1 MNESIATVYLGLD
14 DVKIPD
20 VIRVGIR
27 IMFLQIGPIET
38 QFERY
43 TADVAIEARWLAN
56 PNSIESLKEHEQC
69 LLSNGHTVRLPNY
82 TKDENNWQPQLFI
95 MNTNVD
101 PDNQHIRYSLRK
113 DRNNGSYYMREHRLV
128 KGFFFSPFDFHH
140 FPHDIQELSIS
151 FGSSESGSKIRLEPD
166 FEVPSGINREAFVAV
181 QEWIL
186 YEHVESRIRKVK
198 GFAFQTDEDGELDMP
213 GHEKERSILTISCH
227 AARRAQYMFWN
238 GYWISFIMTVV
249 GFAAFSITA
258 ENTNQRLGV
267 AFTLLLTHIAFRW
280 TICVSH
286 LTPPIAYLTA
296 LDKYSITSMFF
307 VIILGV
313 WHAII
318 GSLLFTYNWQS
329 KPEPTN
335 YWLWIDRYLFITL
348 AGFYIVGHIILIIWF
363 FVVPFGLRRQMR
375 TKDKVYHELLLKNNY
390 LRQHSATFTALSETN
405 CRL

>member
-1 MNESIATVYLGLD
+1 MNELVISSNIVLD
-14 DVKIPD
+14 EIKTSNAIN
-20 VIRVGIR
+20 VGIR
-27 IMFLQIGPIET
+27 LMFLQIGPIET

-56 PNSIESLKEHEQC
+56 PNFLSSLNDHDQYI
-69 LLSNGHTVRLPNY
+69 LSRGHTVRLPNY
-82 TKDENNWQPQLFI
+82 LKDENNWHPQLFI

-101 PDNQHIRYSLRK
+101 PDNQHIQYSLRK
-113 DRNNGSYYMREHRLV
+113 DRTNNSFYIREHRLV
-128 KGFFFSPFDFHH
+128 KGLFFSQFDFHH

-151 FGSSESGSKIRLEPD
+151 FGSSVSGTKIELEPD
-166 FEVPSGINREAFVAV
+166 FKIPSGINRQAFVAL

-186 YEHVESRIRKVK
+186 FEHVESRIQKVK

-227 AARRAQYMFWN
+227 AARRAEYMFWN
-238 GYWISFIMTVV
+238 GYWICFIMTIV

-296 LDKYSITSMFF
+296 LDKYSIASMFF

-329 KPEPTN
+329 KLQPSN
-335 YWLWIDRYLFITL
+335 YWLWIDRYVFFIL
-348 AGFYIVGHIILIIWF
+348 GGLYIVAHIVLIIWF
-363 FVVPFGLRRQMR
+363 IIVPFGHRRQMR
-375 TKDKVYHELLLKNNY
+375 MKDVAYHKLISQCNY
-390 LRQHSATFTALSETN
+390 QWQQSNITYSTESHYSF
-405 CRL
+405 